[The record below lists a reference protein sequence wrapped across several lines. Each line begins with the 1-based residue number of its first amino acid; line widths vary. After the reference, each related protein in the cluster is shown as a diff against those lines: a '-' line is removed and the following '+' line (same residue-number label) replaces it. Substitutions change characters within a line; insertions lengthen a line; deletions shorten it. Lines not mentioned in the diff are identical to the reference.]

1 MHTQN
6 LANSRH
12 KYLFVFW
19 TTNANNVYLMFFSAK
34 LDFFYFYFTVCLHG
48 SFSTGIEATPWH
60 PKGLFCHNDIILT
73 VTKVEGDDDD
83 LDLQQGDDNA
93 ETKGFIWEIRVEN
106 FLDIIWQF
114 PRLTVS
120 HNHSCWC
127 L

>member
-19 TTNANNVYLMFFSAK
+19 TNNANNVYLMFFSAK

-73 VTKVEGDDDD
+73 VTKAMMMILIFSKVMIMQRQKALSGKLGEKIFLTLFG
-83 LDLQQGDDNA
+83 
-93 ETKGFIWEIRVEN
+93 N
-106 FLDIIWQF
+106 F
-114 PRLTVS
+114 PA
-120 HNHSCWC
+120 
-127 L
+127 